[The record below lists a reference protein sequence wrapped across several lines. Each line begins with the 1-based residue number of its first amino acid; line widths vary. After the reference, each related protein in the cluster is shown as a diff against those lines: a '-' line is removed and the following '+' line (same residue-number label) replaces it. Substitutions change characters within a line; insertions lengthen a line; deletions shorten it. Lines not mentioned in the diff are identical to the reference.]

1 MDQQKE
7 NQPIDLF
14 HQSVE
19 VLGEDF
25 WQDISDLI
33 PNTGPRIDIYYTP
46 TAVVVL
52 VEVPGL
58 DNPDQIEIQLE
69 GQTLI
74 VEGEIPC
81 VYPVTDNRL
90 CRRERFFGQFHRIL
104 VLPKPV
110 AAKGITAKYDKG
122 LLIVELRIETSA
134 QQTKIPVDFG

>member
-1 MDQQKE
+1 MDKQKE
-7 NQPIDLF
+7 NLPRDLF

-25 WQDISDLI
+25 WQEISELI
-33 PNTGPRIDIYYTP
+33 PNTGPRMDIYHTP

-58 DNPDQIEIQLE
+58 ENPEQIVIHLD

-81 VYPVTDNRL
+81 VYPVTENRIF
-90 CRRERFFGQFHRIL
+90 RGERFFGRFRRSL
-104 VLPKPV
+104 PLPKPV
-110 AAKGITAKYDKG
+110 SEKGVSAKYDKG
-122 LLIVELRIETSA
+122 LLIVELRIDTSA
-134 QQTKIPVDFG
+134 QQTKISVKFD